1 MTGPN
6 PAYEVLNSDA
16 RKFLPVAIVSLTARK
31 NYIRELQMVDCDSS
45 RAGVQFTRG
54 INTRTPRPHK
64 RNNRYN
70 QDYSLKNEPHF
81 FRVLSTSPTAIS

>member
-54 INTRTPRPHK
+54 INIAPLVHTRGTTGTI
-64 RNNRYN
+64 
-70 QDYSLKNEPHF
+70 
-81 FRVLSTSPTAIS
+81 RVTV